1 MALQYDINKIFAEL
15 EQQVQEKK
23 KQHNKIDETKEN
35 NPSQSPEDAPQTQKV
50 APATS
55 KTTEDTN
62 GGDEASKKI
71 KDSPNSVD
79 NGENPDKK
87 NKSKNTKNTGEQ
99 GQGDGQG
106 DEEKKKTESSNNTGN
121 KGDGAGSGDKQNNE
135 QTNSK
140 NKDTSSKNLSNEK
153 DKNNKSLNTGE
164 QGQGDGQGDEEKKK
178 TESSMDTGSK
188 GKGVGSGDKQNPEQT
203 DSGKNQKNNEN
214 EEDDYFITTNGK
226 NPSKSKPKT
235 TPEDL
240 QKAVEN
246 LFEEKQKKQEEFK
259 TQHRQEYLKKYILE
273 IIKKIAAQHAGIDKQ
288 DGSETFDKKTIL
300 QHMLK
305 HQNYKL
311 LGDKYDLKDARY
323 VQFFIDTSGVY
334 GCGSNK
340 IMHELMPEV
349 ISILERQGYECYIA
363 ACGNGFYQRDMV
375 EDEYYGTRKTLEG
388 YKTGKVSKIACPTP
402 QTAAKMANEAEF
414 SVILADF
421 DGLSSI
427 CEMANLCQKDKVPY
441 FLCTEDRYPWEDP
454 TLHDWVDPNL
464 CDYNP
469 ELVYDVS
476 MDGNPTLEQ
485 YEDLQYYYNS
495 CYDDEYEQ
503 DDSQEYDDYG
513 QDDSQDYDD
522 YEQDD
527 SQNYDNY

>member
-1 MALQYDINKIFAEL
+1 MAFQYDINKIFAEL
-15 EQQVQEKK
+15 EQQVREKEKK
-23 KQHNKIDETKEN
+23 HENVNELKEN
-35 NPSQSPEDAPQTQKV
+35 NPIESPEDAPQTQEV

-55 KTTEDTN
+55 KTTEDTH
-62 GGDEASKKI
+62 GGDEASKEI
-71 KDSPNSVD
+71 KNSPNSVD
-79 NGENPDKK
+79 GGENPDKE
-87 NKSKNTKNTGEQ
+87 NKSKKTKNTGEQ

-106 DEEKKKTESSNNTGN
+106 DKEKKESKTSNDNRN
-121 KGDGAGSGDKQNNE
+121 KGNGVGTGEKQ
-135 QTNSK
+135 
-140 NKDTSSKNLSNEK
+140 DTEKK
-153 DKNNKSLNTGE
+153 DK
-164 QGQGDGQGDEEKKK
+164 EKQ
-178 TESSMDTGSK
+178 E
-188 GKGVGSGDKQNPEQT
+188 
-203 DSGKNQKNNEN
+203 
-214 EEDDYFITTNGK
+214 DYFITTEGK
-226 NPSKSKPKT
+226 NPSKNKPKT

-240 QKAVEN
+240 QKAVEEI
-246 LFEEKQKKQEEFK
+246 FEKKKKKQDDFK
-259 TQHRQEYLKKYILE
+259 TQNRQEYLKKYILE

-288 DGSETFDKKTIL
+288 DGSETYDKKQIL
-300 QHMLK
+300 QHMIK

-349 ISILERQGYECYIA
+349 IGMLEKQGYECYIA
-363 ACGNGFYQRDMV
+363 ACGNGFYERDMV

-402 QTAAKMANEAEF
+402 QTAARMANEAEF

-441 FLCTEDRYPWEDP
+441 FLSTEDRYPWEDP
-454 TLHDWVDPNL
+454 TLHDWVNPDL

-469 ELVYDVS
+469 KLVYDVS

-485 YEDLQYYYNS
+485 YEEMQYN
-495 CYDDEYEQ
+495 
-503 DDSQEYDDYG
+503 DY
-513 QDDSQDYDD
+513 YDD
-522 YEQDD
+522 YEQDEEYEQD
-527 SQNYDNY
+527 DDYEYDD

>member
-1 MALQYDINKIFAEL
+1 MAFQYDINKIFAEL
-15 EQQVQEKK
+15 EQQVREKEKK
-23 KQHNKIDETKEN
+23 HENVNELKEN
-35 NPSQSPEDAPQTQKV
+35 NPIESPEDAPQTQEV

-55 KTTEDTN
+55 KTTEDTH
-62 GGDEASKKI
+62 GGDEASKEI
-71 KDSPNSVD
+71 KNSPNSVD
-79 NGENPDKK
+79 GGENPDKE
-87 NKSKNTKNTGEQ
+87 NKSKKTKNTGEQ

-106 DEEKKKTESSNNTGN
+106 DKEKKEAKTSNDNRN
-121 KGDGAGSGDKQNNE
+121 KGNGVGTGEKQ
-135 QTNSK
+135 
-140 NKDTSSKNLSNEK
+140 DTEKK
-153 DKNNKSLNTGE
+153 DK
-164 QGQGDGQGDEEKKK
+164 EKQ
-178 TESSMDTGSK
+178 E
-188 GKGVGSGDKQNPEQT
+188 
-203 DSGKNQKNNEN
+203 
-214 EEDDYFITTNGK
+214 DYFITTEGK
-226 NPSKSKPKT
+226 NPSKNKPKT

-240 QKAVEN
+240 QKAVEEI
-246 LFEEKQKKQEEFK
+246 FEKKKKKQDDFK
-259 TQHRQEYLKKYILE
+259 TQNRQEYLKKYILE

-288 DGSETFDKKTIL
+288 DGSETYDKKQIL
-300 QHMLK
+300 QHMIK

-349 ISILERQGYECYIA
+349 IGMLEKQGYECYIA
-363 ACGNGFYQRDMV
+363 ACGNGFYERDMV

-402 QTAAKMANEAEF
+402 QTAARMANEAEF

-441 FLCTEDRYPWEDP
+441 FLSTEDRYPWEDP
-454 TLHDWVDPNL
+454 TLHDWVNPDL

-469 ELVYDVS
+469 KLVYDVS

-485 YEDLQYYYNS
+485 YEEMQYN
-495 CYDDEYEQ
+495 
-503 DDSQEYDDYG
+503 DY
-513 QDDSQDYDD
+513 YDD
-522 YEQDD
+522 YEYDD
-527 SQNYDNY
+527 

>member
-1 MALQYDINKIFAEL
+1 MAFQYDINKIFAEL
-15 EQQVQEKK
+15 EQQVREKEKK
-23 KQHNKIDETKEN
+23 HENVNELKEN
-35 NPSQSPEDAPQTQKV
+35 NPIESPEDAPQTQEV

-55 KTTEDTN
+55 KTTEDTH
-62 GGDEASKKI
+62 GGDEASKEI
-71 KDSPNSVD
+71 KNSPNSVD
-79 NGENPDKK
+79 GGENPDKE
-87 NKSKNTKNTGEQ
+87 NKSKKTKNTGEQ

-106 DEEKKKTESSNNTGN
+106 DKEKKEAKTSNDNRN
-121 KGDGAGSGDKQNNE
+121 KGNGVGTGEKQ
-135 QTNSK
+135 
-140 NKDTSSKNLSNEK
+140 DTEKK
-153 DKNNKSLNTGE
+153 DK
-164 QGQGDGQGDEEKKK
+164 EKQ
-178 TESSMDTGSK
+178 E
-188 GKGVGSGDKQNPEQT
+188 
-203 DSGKNQKNNEN
+203 
-214 EEDDYFITTNGK
+214 DYFITTEGK
-226 NPSKSKPKT
+226 NPSKNKPKT

-240 QKAVEN
+240 QKAVQEI
-246 LFEEKQKKQEEFK
+246 FEKKKKKQDDFK
-259 TQHRQEYLKKYILE
+259 TQNRQEYLKKYILE

-288 DGSETFDKKTIL
+288 DGSETYDKKQIL
-300 QHMLK
+300 QHMIK

-349 ISILERQGYECYIA
+349 IGMLEKQGYECYIA
-363 ACGNGFYQRDMV
+363 ACGNGFYERDMV

-402 QTAAKMANEAEF
+402 QTAARMANEAEF

-441 FLCTEDRYPWEDP
+441 FLSTEDRYPWEDP
-454 TLHDWVDPNL
+454 TLHNWVNPDL

-469 ELVYDVS
+469 KLVYDVS

-485 YEDLQYYYNS
+485 YEEMQYN
-495 CYDDEYEQ
+495 
-503 DDSQEYDDYG
+503 DY
-513 QDDSQDYDD
+513 YDD
-522 YEQDD
+522 YEQDEEYEQD
-527 SQNYDNY
+527 DDYEYDD

>member
-15 EQQVQEKK
+15 EQQARRKDKKHEKVDPT
-23 KQHNKIDETKEN
+23 NEN
-35 NPSQSPEDAPQTQKV
+35 NPIESPEDAQKTQEV

-55 KTTEDTN
+55 KTTEDTH
-62 GGDEASKKI
+62 GGDEASKEI

-79 NGENPDKK
+79 DGENPDKE
-87 NKSKNTKNTGEQ
+87 NKSKKES
-99 GQGDGQG
+99 D
-106 DEEKKKTESSNNTGN
+106 DKKSF
-121 KGDGAGSGDKQNNE
+121 
-135 QTNSK
+135 SK
-140 NKDTSSKNLSNEK
+140 VSSSKKDSEK
-153 DKNNKSLNTGE
+153 DKSG
-164 QGQGDGQGDEEKKK
+164 EKKS
-178 TESSMDTGSK
+178 EE
-188 GKGVGSGDKQNPEQT
+188 EQ
-203 DSGKNQKNNEN
+203 DEN
-214 EEDDYFITTNGK
+214 YFITTDGK
-226 NPSKSKPKT
+226 NPSKNKPKT

-240 QKAVEN
+240 QRTVEK
-246 LFEEKQKKQEEFK
+246 LFEEKKKKQDDFK
-259 TQHRQEYLKKYILE
+259 SQNREEYLKKYIFE

-288 DGSETFDKKTIL
+288 DGSETYDKKQML
-300 QHMLK
+300 GHMLK
-305 HQNYKL
+305 HQNYRL
-311 LGDKYDLKDARY
+311 LGDKYDLRDARY

-340 IMHELMPEV
+340 ILHELMPEV
-349 ISILERQGYECYIA
+349 ISMLERQGYECYIA

-427 CEMANLCQKDKVPY
+427 CEMANLCQKDKIPY

-454 TLHDWVDPNL
+454 TLHDWVNPEL

-469 ELVYDVS
+469 EFVYDVS

-485 YEDLQYYYNS
+485 YEDRQY
-495 CYDDEYEQ
+495 
-503 DDSQEYDDYG
+503 
-513 QDDSQDYDD
+513 YDD

-527 SQNYDNY
+527 YEDYEQDDGRNYDD

>member
-1 MALQYDINKIFAEL
+1 MAFQYDINKIFSEL
-15 EQQVQEKK
+15 EQQAQKKK
-23 KQHNKIDETKEN
+23 KQRGKIDETKEN
-35 NPSQSPEDAPQTQKV
+35 DPIESPEDAPQTQEV

-55 KTTEDTN
+55 KTTEDTH
-62 GGDEASKKI
+62 GGDEASKEI

-79 NGENPDKK
+79 GGENPDKE
-87 NKSKNTKNTGEQ
+87 NKSKKTKNTGKQ

-106 DEEKKKTESSNNTGN
+106 DEEKKKTETSKDNGS
-121 KGDGAGSGDKQNNE
+121 KGDGVGKGDKQ
-135 QTNSK
+135 
-140 NKDTSSKNLSNEK
+140 DTEKK
-153 DKNNKSLNTGE
+153 DKKS
-164 QGQGDGQGDEEKKK
+164 QKKDEEKQ
-178 TESSMDTGSK
+178 EG
-188 GKGVGSGDKQNPEQT
+188 
-203 DSGKNQKNNEN
+203 
-214 EEDDYFITTNGK
+214 DYFVTTDGK
-226 NPSKSKPKT
+226 NPSKNRPKT

-240 QKAVEN
+240 QKAVEE
-246 LFEEKQKKQEEFK
+246 LFEKKKKKQDDFK
-259 TQHRQEYLKKYILE
+259 TQNRQEYLKKYILE

-288 DGSETFDKKTIL
+288 EGSDIYDKRQML
-300 QHMLK
+300 QHMQK
-305 HQNYKL
+305 HQNYRL
-311 LGDKYDLKDARY
+311 LGDKYDLRDARY

-349 ISILERQGYECYIA
+349 ISMLEKQGYECYIA

-402 QTAAKMANEAEF
+402 QTAARMANEAEF

-427 CEMANLCQKDKVPY
+427 CEMASFCQEDKVPY

-454 TLHDWVDPNL
+454 TLHDWVDPDL

-469 ELVYDVS
+469 KLVYDVS

-485 YEDLQYYYNS
+485 YEEMQYYDDYEQ
-495 CYDDEYEQ
+495 DDEYEQ
-503 DDSQEYDDYG
+503 DDGYEYDD
-513 QDDSQDYDD
+513 
-522 YEQDD
+522 
-527 SQNYDNY
+527 